1 MLDSLSQI
9 NLNLSNIVV
18 DYIMEKILTGEYK
31 QGEKIS
37 ERQIAE
43 DLKISRSPIREGI
56 KVIQEQ
62 GILELVPRKGNFV
75 TIMSIEDI
83 KEVFEIRCFL
93 EDDIIE
99 ILIKDNILND
109 KDFKKLE
116 SIVDDMVHIAN
127 SDKPLNIKIYEISI
141 KDIEFHKYMWEKSN
155 SKRRLKILKDMYL
168 NLQLAMAI
176 ENNVG
181 SDLEAISIEHKLIIE
196 AIKNRNLELAK
207 KHMKNHIISFRGEIL
222 ADV

>member
-37 ERQIAE
+37 ERKIAE

-62 GILELVPRKGNFV
+62 GILEFIPRKGNFV

-109 KDFKKLE
+109 NDFNKLS
-116 SIVDDMVHIAN
+116 SIVDEMVYIAN

-181 SDLEAISIEHKLIIE
+181 SDLEAISIEHNLIID
-196 AIKNRNLELAK
+196 AIKDRNLDLAK
-207 KHMKNHIISFRGEIL
+207 KHMRNHIVSFRGEIL